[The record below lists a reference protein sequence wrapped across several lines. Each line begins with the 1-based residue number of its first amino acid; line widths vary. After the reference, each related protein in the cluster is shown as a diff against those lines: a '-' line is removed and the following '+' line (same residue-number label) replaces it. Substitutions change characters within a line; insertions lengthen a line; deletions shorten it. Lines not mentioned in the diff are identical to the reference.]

1 MSINRDFLPDA
12 TVSRLDGLVAARTR
26 ARNTCAL
33 GMLKD

>member
-12 TVSRLDGLVAARTR
+12 TVSRLDGLVAARTQCPQHLR
-26 ARNTCAL
+26 S